1 MRLINQLYLHGVLP
15 LFERKTGV
23 GLARRMEQF
32 KGWEWLSADEVRTRQ
47 WDALV
52 RLLQH
57 AYNTSAF
64 YRKRFD
70 GANFNPKQP
79 FDPADLHRIP
89 FVTREDMRL
98 NLNEMYS
105 RDYSLDQ
112 LSVSATGG
120 TTDTPVKFYRDTNSV
135 RQKVALQWQLS
146 GWAGMYPG

>member
-32 KGWEWLSADEVRTRQ
+32 TGWEWLSADEVRTRQ

-57 AYNTSAF
+57 AYNPRAF

-70 GANFNPKQP
+70 GAHFNPKQP
-79 FDPADLHRIP
+79 FAPAAPHRIP
-89 FVTREDMRL
+89 LVTREDVGATSTEL
-98 NLNEMYS
+98 NS
-105 RDYSLDQ
+105 
-112 LSVSATGG
+112 
-120 TTDTPVKFYRDTNSV
+120 
-135 RQKVALQWQLS
+135 
-146 GWAGMYPG
+146 